1 MEHLLDAL
9 LIAFIPA
16 AAVLLAAALYCLLP
30 GRVTCKRKTRRALG
44 WVLALFLAVS
54 RLQLAGEFTLAMFGL
69 AWRAWVR
76 SLFAGALGLLTF
88 LGVFQILGCYLEQRD
103 TLQLAHQIV
112 VGISG
117 LVVIAYL
124 VTVGLP
130 SWFLALR
137 PERTVAWRAW
147 LVSFLQG
154 AALVLVVVWTLL
166 VGLSVLC
173 RDEAYSVVRKIILGV
188 SICVVIGSAVTEG
201 LFFWTFSTV
210 EERVVA
216 SQDRT
221 LVEEDR
227 GFLDPFYVYYEYH
240 GPLVRGM
247 RSVDVGV
254 PYGECLQEDE

>member
-30 GRVTCKRKTRRALG
+30 GRVACKRKARRALG

-54 RLQLAGEFTLAMFGL
+54 LLQLAGEFTLAMFGL

-76 SLFAGALGLLTF
+76 SLFAGALGLLAF
-88 LGVFQILGCYLEQRD
+88 FGVFQTLDCYLEQRD

-137 PERTVAWRAW
+137 PERTVAWR
-147 LVSFLQG
+147 
-154 AALVLVVVWTLL
+154 
-166 VGLSVLC
+166 
-173 RDEAYSVVRKIILGV
+173 
-188 SICVVIGSAVTEG
+188 
-201 LFFWTFSTV
+201 
-210 EERVVA
+210 
-216 SQDRT
+216 DRT
-221 LVEEDR
+221 LVEEDQ
-227 GFLDPFYVYYEYH
+227 GFLDPDYVYYAWR
-240 GPLVRGM
+240 GPLARGLEPLEL
-247 RSVDVGV
+247 GLE
-254 PYGECLQEDE
+254 YGERLP

>member
-9 LIAFIPA
+9 LTAFIPA

-30 GRVTCKRKTRRALG
+30 GRVACKRKARRALG

-54 RLQLAGEFTLAMFGL
+54 LLQLAGEFTLAMFGL

-103 TLQLAHQIV
+103 TPRLAHQIV
-112 VGISG
+112 VGVSG

-124 VTVGLP
+124 ATVGL
-130 SWFLALR
+130 SNWFLSLR
-137 PERTVAWRAW
+137 PERTVAWR
-147 LVSFLQG
+147 
-154 AALVLVVVWTLL
+154 
-166 VGLSVLC
+166 
-173 RDEAYSVVRKIILGV
+173 
-188 SICVVIGSAVTEG
+188 
-201 LFFWTFSTV
+201 
-210 EERVVA
+210 
-216 SQDRT
+216 DRT

-240 GPLVRGM
+240 GPLVRGARSVDYHGPLVRGA